1 MMHPLSARSVRAQ
14 VGRGGDF
21 SCGRGRSRAS
31 PRFLPRPG
39 SRPSS
44 GVGRGGDLLPRP
56 EPEVG
61 RGGDL
66 LLRPEREVKRGGASC
81 CARGLSSVVDRD
93 LLSVVAEVADT
104 AVGAERATLFSC
116 HIGQ

>member
-1 MMHPLSARSVRAQ
+1 MMHPLSAWSVRA
-14 VGRGGDF
+14 
-21 SCGRGRSRAS
+21 RGRSRRRLLLWS
-31 PRFLPRPG
+31 RPG
-39 SRPSS
+39 LGEDAIPPETGVEAKS

-61 RGGDL
+61 QGGDL
-66 LLRPEREVKRGGASC
+66 LLRLEREVGRGGASY

-93 LLSVVAEVADT
+93 LLSVVAGVADT
-104 AVGAERATLFSC
+104 AVEAERAALFSC